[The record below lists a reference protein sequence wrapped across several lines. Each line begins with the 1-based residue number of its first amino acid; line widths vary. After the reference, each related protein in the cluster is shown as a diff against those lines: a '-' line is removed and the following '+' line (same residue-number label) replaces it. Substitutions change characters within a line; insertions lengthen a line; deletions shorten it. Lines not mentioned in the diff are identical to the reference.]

1 MAGQESYYNQP
12 SNLSSALVDCKGQ
25 KRTMTGNL
33 GFEINESEPHI
44 VLKSG
49 SKIFFND
56 PQSVLRSTVQVK
68 WPMTDNL
75 EFEIS
80 QSEPCNIL

>member
-1 MAGQESYYNQP
+1 MIMTSDFEFE
-12 SNLSSALVDCKGQ
+12 LIIWSAYVDCKGQ
-25 KRTMTGNL
+25 KRRMTGNL

-44 VLKSG
+44 VLKSC

-80 QSEPCNIL
+80 QSEPCIIL